1 MPNLLPCLNPACSHA
16 FTAEQLKG
24 VTMLR
29 CPACGMEF
37 RFGESTATQ
46 AARPAVSRKATPALP
61 PVPITKPVSASPRVQ
76 PAPPRAAP
84 PRTTPPPVARP
95 PAPAARARGAGL
107 PPPIPATTAV
117 TAAESEILPDTVLPE
132 DGVVAPV
139 APLVAP
145 LVAPPVAAPVAPA
158 SPASGFADAMANT
171 GPLIR
176 PRYRPGGW
184 GWPAYLGLGG
194 GVLLAVAAVFLV
206 VILSRRRG
214 VDPDDGKGTEK
225 KPPPARVI
233 EGYVRSGTK
242 EEKVVRLT
250 IGDKPWEHET
260 NLRKGFDAVVA
271 LQRKDAKAWLGIV
284 VKDYGGTRPRD
295 AELIAAAKE
304 RLEDVFDN
312 SLELGDEVQ
321 KVELAGEPAQRIV
334 FKGKLESAVCRGE
347 CYMLSQRGLGYWL
360 YLIAPTAD
368 AVRKELA
375 ELQEANVIAFVDERL
390 AWREQPVKLE
400 SFAANK
406 LPVALQAP
414 EGVWEK
420 FPPFEEDDCTD
431 LYLAGKYKQEKDNR
445 KNASAAVLALD
456 KEADTK
462 SALAAA
468 RDFVE
473 KKRKEENKDAVL
485 ALAGGGDIPEQ
496 GELGTTAKFA
506 NRQGRIVELRV
517 QDKERPLRYL
527 MLAVIV
533 EPERTIAVVCECS
546 WESRLIWRED
556 FRELLA
562 TLRVK
567 SE

>member
-1 MPNLLPCLNPACSHA
+1 MPNLLPCPNPACSHA

-37 RFGESTATQ
+37 RFGESATTQ
-46 AARPAVSRKATPALP
+46 AARPAVPRKPSTPA
-61 PVPITKPVSASPRVQ
+61 VPIAKPVSASPPRGQ
-76 PAPPRAAP
+76 TAPPRA
-84 PRTTPPPVARP
+84 TPPPIPRP
-95 PAPAARARGAGL
+95 PVSATRPPVSARRPRGAGL
-107 PPPIPATTAV
+107 PPPIPTTAV
-117 TAAESEILPDTVLPE
+117 TAAEPEILPDTVLPE
-132 DGVVAPV
+132 DVVTASAAPPVVAPS
-139 APLVAP
+139 
-145 LVAPPVAAPVAPA
+145 PPA
-158 SPASGFADAMANT
+158 FADAANS

-176 PRYRPGGW
+176 PRYRPRGW
-184 GWPAYLGLGG
+184 GWPAYVGLGG
-194 GVLLAVAAVFLV
+194 GLLLAVAAVV
-206 VILSRRRG
+206 VIVILSRRKG
-214 VDPDDGKGTEK
+214 VDPDDGRGTEK

-250 IGDKPWEHET
+250 IGDKPWDHET

-271 LQRKDAKAWLGIV
+271 LQRKDAKAWLGV
-284 VKDYGGTRPRD
+284 VVRDYGRRPRD

-321 KVELAGEPAQRIV
+321 KVELAGEPAQRII

-347 CYMLSQRGLGYWL
+347 CYLLSQRGLGYWV

-368 AVRKELA
+368 AVRKEIA
-375 ELQEANVIAFVDERL
+375 ELQEANVLTFVDERVG
-390 AWREQPVKLE
+390 WREQPVKLE
-400 SFAANK
+400 TFAGNK
-406 LPVALQAP
+406 LPVTLQAP

-420 FPPFEEDDCTD
+420 FPPFEEDDRTD

-445 KNASAAVLALD
+445 KNAFAMILALD

-473 KKRKEENKDAVL
+473 KKRKEENKDA
-485 ALAGGGDIPEQ
+485 
-496 GELGTTAKFA
+496 
-506 NRQGRIVELRV
+506 
-517 QDKERPLRYL
+517 
-527 MLAVIV
+527 
-533 EPERTIAVVCECS
+533 S
-546 WESRLIWRED
+546 
-556 FRELLA
+556 
-562 TLRVK
+562 
-567 SE
+567 